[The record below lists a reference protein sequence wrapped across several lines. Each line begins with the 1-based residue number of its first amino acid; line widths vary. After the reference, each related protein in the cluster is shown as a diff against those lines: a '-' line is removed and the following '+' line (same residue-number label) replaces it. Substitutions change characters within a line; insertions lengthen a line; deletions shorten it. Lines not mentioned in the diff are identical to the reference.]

1 MSRYRSTARVSRGTS
16 RKFIW
21 AREAN
26 ETSVAAG
33 SFFNAHLLTDLET
46 QLGAQLF
53 GGTVTRVRGQILVSG
68 STEAA
73 AQAGFVSIG
82 IRTYA
87 ENPDIQQVANANSE
101 HADWLAWAFIPLHFG
116 STVPP
121 EVGAVY
127 RWELD
132 VKAQRKMEEVGDGLM
147 ISVANNVA
155 GMAIT
160 AQWGLSIG
168 YKLA

>member
-1 MSRYRSTARVSRGTS
+1 MARSRYTARVSRGTS

-21 AREAN
+21 ARETN
-26 ETSVAAG
+26 ETNVAAG

-46 QLGAQLF
+46 QLGSQLF
-53 GGTVTRVRGQILVSG
+53 GGTVTRVRGQILVTG
-68 STEAA
+68 ATAPGT
-73 AQAGFVSIG
+73 QAGFVQIG

-116 STVPP
+116 SDIPP
-121 EVGAVY
+121 EVGRAY